1 MRCASLVL
9 AGVCGVAAAPHF
21 PVHSWATVPAFLHTS
36 VLNDAVFC
44 AADLAVAARFPAITL
59 EKWQGCNST
68 AGCYR
73 PGNLAGAGA
82 AAAGAAAACPSQ
94 ETATLAAAAQIKAVR
109 PSASVFTW
117 TDSLRVY
124 SRRAVNPAIKDI
136 SWQSC
141 VRNELAEYAEAHS
154 ELLLRNASGGLA
166 LEPYLNAHVY
176 DHTNPRTAALW
187 RDACLNVTASGLLDG
202 CGADASQQP
211 GSYIDGLT
219 PAQQA
224 AWTAAHTAAVAN
236 TTAALEPLGGLVLG
250 KLLSQLGV
258 SVNGV
263 LQEGCGASNA
273 TVNTLRAAAAAA
285 ARDARRY
292 LYECHSTGSV
302 DELAAFLIGAG
313 ADQYW
318 GFGSWVYQGCG
329 GAAADW
335 SPLLEKPLGA
345 PLADGAY
352 DAATSLWTRSFA
364 AGVHVTFDAR
374 TNKGTVQW
382 GEPA

>member
-1 MRCASLVL
+1 MRSVVAALVINAGIAS
-9 AGVCGVAAAPHF
+9 AAPHF

-44 AADLAVAARFPAITL
+44 AADLAVAARFAAITL
-59 EKWQGCNST
+59 EKWQGCNAT

-73 PGNLAGAGA
+73 PGNLAGAVHGA
-82 AAAGAAAACPSQ
+82 GAAACPSQ

-109 PSASVFTW
+109 PSAAVFTW

-124 SRRAVNPAIKDI
+124 SRRAVNPDIKDI

-141 VRNELAEYAEAHS
+141 VRNELAEYAEAHT
-154 ELLLRNASGGLA
+154 ELLLRNSSGGLA
-166 LEPYLNAHVY
+166 LEPYLLAHVY

-187 RDACLNVTASGLLDG
+187 RDTCLNFTASGLLDG

-224 AWTAAHTAAVAN
+224 AWTAAHIAAVAN
-236 TTAALEPLGGLVLG
+236 TTAALEPLGGVVLG
-250 KLLSQLGV
+250 KLLPQLGV

-263 LQEGCGASNA
+263 LQEGCGASN
-273 TVNTLRAAAAAA
+273 TTINTLRAAAAAA

-292 LYECHSTGSV
+292 LYECHSTGSE
-302 DELAAFLIGAG
+302 DELAAFLVGAG
-313 ADQYW
+313 VDHYW
-318 GFGSWVYQGCG
+318 GFGSWVYQQCG

-335 SPLLEKPLGA
+335 SPLLEKSLGA

-352 DAATSLWTRSFA
+352 DAATALWTRSFA
-364 AGVHVTFDAR
+364 AGVHVTFDAA

-382 GEPA
+382 AL